1 MAKRSRRKRL
11 LSKIKRRTTRSTSFP
26 GAEVDDSESESS
38 DNSSEGSNSAMD
50 EDDSMNT
57 TNGTEADPSV
67 IDDVDKCYREVVAVY
82 ERTVTKE
89 GEELFI
95 SMRENKDNLPK
106 VSTAKPIAK
115 LKITPLPSR
124 LQPTS
129 FCIRPIHNATVQKC
143 ACRTIDFVAEK
154 PKMRYWTVTES
165 NTTCDDEHTLS
176 HIPFL
181 ADEEDGEFGEELQ
194 NTFPEGIHGT
204 RKGCGLFINDHILRG
219 MMEKLSKLYRTEDE
233 IKKVCRAINT
243 QFPNKATVPQLF
255 ALFNELPSI
264 SGCSSSARDGGPK
277 MPNVDERVSYSS
289 FQLLSCGR
297 CFAYDCLL
305 HGIHGIYQTDQT
317 QKKEI
322 PPSVTTEPC
331 GPDCFKHTESND
343 RSSGVLVSGTE
354 ENVSKVCKV
363 QQTTSNEGVWSPQ
376 HVDVLLSLR
385 ATFKNDYCKLAKA
398 FSASL
403 SGVPNKTCREVYS
416 YLLRMAPVSPRS
428 DVVPRHKTKKKK
440 NTKDKHRLFRSVKWA
455 RTEGKVRNSHVYEPC
470 HHAGKCTIENGC
482 SCVRVD
488 NLCTKHCACPENCVH
503 RFPGCRC
510 APGLC
515 CTKQCQCFYASW
527 ECDPDLCKSCRCDN
541 VDDPDAVMCKNI
553 SIQRGFQKKLSI
565 GTSQVAGWGCFAE
578 EDIAKNEFI
587 SEYCGEVITHD
598 ESERRG
604 KIYDKLKCSYLFGL
618 NDELV
623 VDATRKGN
631 LIRFANHSKSPNC
644 KAKVFMVNGDHRI
657 GIFAQADIK
666 KGEELFFDYSYNAY
680 QQMKFVSKDRPKPN

>member
-1 MAKRSRRKRL
+1 MPKRGRRWKSL
-11 LSKIKRRTTRSTSFP
+11 PTNKRRSSTRSVSLSGTEKEEFD
-26 GAEVDDSESESS
+26 EESS
-38 DNSSEGSNSAMD
+38 SRNSIRSNSSLD
-50 EDDSMNT
+50 EDDYLNA
-57 TNGTEADPSV
+57 TNDTDVESSV
-67 IDDVDKCYREVVAVY
+67 IEDVDRCYSEVVAMY
-82 ERTVTKE
+82 EKTIIKE

-95 SMRENKDNLPK
+95 SMRENKNDVRK
-106 VSTAKPIAK
+106 MSTAKPASK
-115 LKITPLPSR
+115 LKIELSR
-124 LQPTS
+124 NGDQPTY
-129 FCIRPIHNATVQKC
+129 FVIRPIFESSVQKC
-143 ACRTIDFVAEK
+143 PCRTIDYIAEK
-154 PKMRYWTVTES
+154 PRMRYWTVTES
-165 NTTCDDEHTLS
+165 NITCDDEHTLS

-204 RKGCGLFINDHILRG
+204 RKGCGLFINDHILHS
-219 MMEKLSKLYRTEDE
+219 MLEKLSKIYRSEDD
-233 IKKVCRAINT
+233 IRKVCRGINA
-243 QFPNKATVPQLF
+243 QFPNKATVPQLLS
-255 ALFNELPSI
+255 LFSELI
-264 SGCSSSARDGGPK
+264 SRD
-277 MPNVDERVSYSS
+277 NVEKSPGEEERPSYSS

-297 CFAYDCLL
+297 CFTYDCLL
-305 HGIHGIYQTDQT
+305 HGITQTDNQT
-317 QKKEI
+317 QKKDL
-322 PPSVTTEPC
+322 PVSVTIEPC
-331 GPDCFKHTESND
+331 GPSCYKHGQPCANNGKEAMNGIDGGTKNSKIQLVNGEISWNPLHID
-343 RSSGVLVSGTE
+343 ILLALRS
-354 ENVSKVCKV
+354 
-363 QQTTSNEGVWSPQ
+363 
-376 HVDVLLSLR
+376 
-385 ATFKNDYCKLAKA
+385 TFKTDYCKIARTFNA
-398 FSASL
+398 TIGDGAS
-403 SGVPNKTCREVYS
+403 KTCLEIYS
-416 YLLRMAPVSPRS
+416 YLLQMAPVSPRA
-428 DVVPRHKTKKKK
+428 DVIPRHKSKKKK
-440 NTKDKHRLFRSVKWA
+440 NMKDKHRLFRSVKWA

-470 HHAGKCTIENGC
+470 HHPGKCTIENGC

-541 VDDPDAVMCKNI
+541 LEDPEALMCKNV

-631 LIRFANHSKSPNC
+631 LIRFANHSKNPNC

-657 GIFAQADIK
+657 GIFAQTDIK

-680 QQMKFVSKDRPKPN
+680 QQMKFVSKDRPKPA